1 MATNNAVNNGLSGQT
16 GTGLFVGQTSPT
28 LITPALGTPTA
39 IILTN
44 ATGLPISTGVSGLA
58 ANVATFLSTP
68 TSANLAAAL
77 TDETGTGANVFANTP
92 TMVSPILGTPTSG
105 TLTNCTGLPI
115 STGVSGL
122 ASGVATFLAT
132 PTSANLAAS
141 VTDETGTGSLVFNT
155 SSTFITPILGTPTSG
170 SLTNCTGLPLTTG
183 ITGVLGLSNGGSNKA
198 LVASNGGIVY
208 TDSDSMEILSATATA
223 GQMLRSGSSSA
234 PTWST
239 ATWPAT
245 TTINQLL
252 YSSAA
257 NTVGGIT
264 TVNSAVLTTNSTGI
278 PAFSSTMTNGQL
290 IIGSTGG
297 TPTAATLTAGNALS
311 ITNGAGSITTNVT
324 GGGFG
329 WVEVTGTSQAMTI
342 NNAYIANNAGLV
354 TLTIPATLAIGDS
367 FSVVGKGAG
376 GWLVQAN
383 TGQTIYMGNQ
393 TSSVAGSIS
402 STNRRNCVMFTC
414 ITANTELEVRN
425 SIGNIAIS

>member
-39 IILTN
+39 IVLTN
-44 ATGLPISTGVSGLA
+44 GIGLPISTGVTGLA

-77 TDETGTGANVFANTP
+77 TDETGTGANVFSTSPTLVTP
-92 TMVSPILGTPTSG
+92 LLGIPTSG

-115 STGVSGL
+115 STGISGL
-122 ASGVATFLAT
+122 AAGIATFLAT

>member
-1 MATNNAVNNGLSGQT
+1 
-16 GTGLFVGQTSPT
+16 
-28 LITPALGTPTA
+28 
-39 IILTN
+39 
-44 ATGLPISTGVSGLA
+44 
-58 ANVATFLSTP
+58 
-68 TSANLAAAL
+68 
-77 TDETGTGANVFANTP
+77 
-92 TMVSPILGTPTSG
+92 
-105 TLTNCTGLPI
+105 
-115 STGVSGL
+115 
-122 ASGVATFLAT
+122 
-132 PTSANLAAS
+132 
-141 VTDETGTGSLVFNT
+141 
-155 SSTFITPILGTPTSG
+155 
-170 SLTNCTGLPLTTG
+170 
-183 ITGVLGLSNGGSNKA
+183 
-198 LVASNGGIVY
+198 
-208 TDSDSMEILSATATA
+208 MEILAATATA
-223 GQMLRSGSSSA
+223 GQMLRSGSSVS

-264 TVNSAVLTTNSTGI
+264 TVNSAVLITNSTGI

-311 ITNGAGSITTNVT
+311 ITNGAASITANVT

-329 WVEVTGTSQAMTI
+329 WSEVTGTSQAMTI

-383 TGQTIYMGNQ
+383 AGQTIYMGNQ

-402 STNRRNCVMFTC
+402 SSNRRNCVLFSC
-414 ITANTELEVRN
+414 ITANTEVEVRN
-425 SIGNIAIS
+425 SIGNITIA

>member
-16 GTGLFVGQTSPT
+16 GSGLFVGQTSPS

-39 IILTN
+39 IVLTN
-44 ATGLPISTGVSGLA
+44 GTGLPISTGISGLGAGIATFLATPSSANLASAVTDETGTGALVFGTSPTFITPILGTPTSGTLTNCTGLPISTGVSGLA
-58 ANVATFLSTP
+58 ANIATFLATP

-92 TMVSPILGTPTSG
+92 TLVTPLLGTPTSG
-105 TLTNCTGLPI
+105 T
-115 STGVSGL
+115 
-122 ASGVATFLAT
+122 
-132 PTSANLAAS
+132 
-141 VTDETGTGSLVFNT
+141 
-155 SSTFITPILGTPTSG
+155 
-170 SLTNCTGLPLTTG
+170 LTNCTGLPLTTG

-208 TDSDSMEILSATATA
+208 TDTDSMEILAATATA

-245 TTINQLL
+245 TTINQIN

-257 NTVGGIT
+257 NTVTGLST
-264 TVNSAVLTTNSTGI
+264 ANSAVLTTTSAGV
-278 PAFSSTMTNGQL
+278 PVFSASMTNGQL
-290 IIGSTGG
+290 IIGSTGA
-297 TPTAATLTAGNALS
+297 TPTAATLTAGTALS
-311 ITNGAGSITTNVT
+311 ITNGAASITATVT
-324 GGGFG
+324 GGGLG
-329 WVEVTGTSQAMTI
+329 WSEITGTSQTMAI
-342 NNAYIANNAGLV
+342 NNSYIANNAGLV
-354 TLTIPATLAIGDS
+354 TLTIPATLAIGDT

-383 TGQTIYMGNQ
+383 AGQTIYMGNQ

-402 STNRRNCVMFTC
+402 SSNRRNCVLFSC
-414 ITANTELEVRN
+414 ITANTEVEVRS
-425 SIGNIAIS
+425 SIGNINIA

>member
-1 MATNNAVNNGLSGQT
+1 MATNNAVNNALSGQT

-44 ATGLPISTGVSGLA
+44 GTGLPISTGVSGLA
-58 ANVATFLSTP
+58 AGIATFLGTP
-68 TSANLAAAL
+68 SSANLAAA
-77 TDETGTGANVFANTP
+77 
-92 TMVSPILGTPTSG
+92 
-105 TLTNCTGLPI
+105 
-115 STGVSGL
+115 
-122 ASGVATFLAT
+122 
-132 PTSANLAAS
+132 

-155 SSTFITPILGTPTSG
+155 SPTFITPILGTPTSG
-170 SLTNCTGLPLTTG
+170 TLTNCTGLPLTTG

-198 LVASNGGIVY
+198 LIASNGGIVY
-208 TDSDSMEILSATATA
+208 TDSDSMEILSGTATA
-223 GQMLRSGSSSA
+223 GQMLRSGSSAA

-257 NTVGGIT
+257 NTVAGIA
-264 TVNSAVLTTNSTGI
+264 TVNSAVLVTNSTGV

-297 TPTAATLTAGNALS
+297 TPTAATITAGNALS
-311 ITNGAGSITTNVT
+311 ITNGAGSITANVT
-324 GGGFG
+324 GGGYG
-329 WVEVTGTSQAMTI
+329 WSEVTGTSQAMTI

-354 TLTIPATLAIGDS
+354 TLTIPATLAVGDS
-367 FSVVGKGAG
+367 FSIVGKGAG

-393 TSSVAGSIS
+393 TSSVAGNIS
-402 STNRRNCVMFTC
+402 SSNRRNCVEFTC
-414 ITANTELEVRN
+414 ITANTEVEVRS
-425 SIGNIAIS
+425 SIGNINIA